1 MNDLQILKEI
11 GELQESYQNLLSSKR
26 FTKKDLCD
34 LVIPFR
40 DKCHLTDLEALQI
53 TRNEISIKEIS
64 ILLEGKR

>member
-11 GELQESYQNLLSSKR
+11 GELQESYQNLLGSKR

-40 DKCHLTDLEALQI
+40 DKYHLTDLEALQI